1 MKYFIPLF
9 ICLFCST
16 LCHGQSRLD
25 SLKRVHDQVGV
36 QYDSIGYWRVV
47 EIADRMK
54 QLDLTAC
61 RSFANISLDI
71 AIHSK
76 NAKWQMQSYNL
87 LAISYAMVGESLKA
101 VELFEKCLELDSSQI
116 GLKNLGAIHNNIG
129 TATME
134 LGNYKQAVEHMMIG
148 LRYRERANEPIEIA
162 ASCNN
167 LGLCFYEQDQYDQS
181 IIYYKRCQEILI
193 SENDTVTDLYS
204 SAMNNTGLSLMEM
217 NEHAKALPY
226 FTRSIAID
234 NAAGARYSE
243 SYGYNYLGDAYSYLE
258 EYEKAFAYYKIGKSI
273 SEEVNDPHGIQMA
286 NVSIANTYID
296 QGDPA
301 LSIDLLLD
309 AATYYEEIVGITERE
324 EVMNS
329 LATAYKGL
337 GQWKKAFT
345 YLDSAKQLSISLHK
359 SDFTETMANIQGKYD
374 FDRQNAE
381 IALLAKD
388 QELKNAELLQ
398 GKEKERNQNLFIWV
412 IAIALGAALF
422 MIILIAVS
430 LVNKRKD
437 NLKISNQKKE
447 VEKQR
452 DIAEEQTQIA
462 HNRSLEIAEKHQEIT
477 DSINYGKRIQE
488 ALLTSAA
495 YWNSVSERR
504 FILFEPKDIVSG
516 DFYWAY
522 TDKEITYW
530 VVADCTGH
538 GVPGAFMSMLGI
550 GFLNEIIIE
559 NGITDTSEILNALR
573 DKIIKALDNE
583 DQDIKQ
589 RDGMDVSLCKWN
601 KKTNQL
607 DYSGAN
613 NSLWII
619 RNLTNT
625 TPASEQRVFKISESD
640 EIGLLETAADKQPVG
655 SYGDELKSFTT
666 KTIELLP
673 GDRVYG
679 YTDGYADQFGGEKG
693 KKLKP
698 RALKTMLIESYH
710 SEMKDQKE
718 LLLSSLEK
726 WKRDFEQVDDI
737 CIIGIEV

>member
-1 MKYFIPLF
+1 
-9 ICLFCST
+9 
-16 LCHGQSRLD
+16 
-25 SLKRVHDQVGV
+25 
-36 QYDSIGYWRVV
+36 
-47 EIADRMK
+47 
-54 QLDLTAC
+54 
-61 RSFANISLDI
+61 
-71 AIHSK
+71 
-76 NAKWQMQSYNL
+76 
-87 LAISYAMVGESLKA
+87 
-101 VELFEKCLELDSSQI
+101 
-116 GLKNLGAIHNNIG
+116 
-129 TATME
+129 
-134 LGNYKQAVEHMMIG
+134 MIG
-148 LRYRERANEPIEIA
+148 LRYREKANEPLRIA

-167 LGLCFYEQDQYDQS
+167 LGLCFYEQDQFDQS
-181 IIYYKRCQEILI
+181 ILYYKRCQEILLN
-193 SENDTVTDLYS
+193 ENDTICELYS
-204 SAMNNTGLSLMEM
+204 SAMNNTGLSLMELDLH
-217 NEHAKALPY
+217 EQALPY

-234 NAAGARYSE
+234 HQSGSRYSE
-243 SYGYNYLGDAYSYLE
+243 SFGYNYLGDTYSHLKQ
-258 EYEKAFAYYKIGKSI
+258 YEKAFVYYEHGKSI
-273 SEEVNDPHGIQMA
+273 SEEVNDPYGIQMA
-286 NVSIANTYID
+286 NVSIANAFID
-296 QGDPA
+296 QGDPT

-309 AATYYEEIVGITERE
+309 AASYYSLIDGISERE

-329 LATAYKGL
+329 LAIAYKKM

-345 YLDSAKQLSISLHK
+345 YLDTAKQLSIALHK

-381 IALLAKD
+381 ITLFAKER
-388 QELKNAELLQ
+388 ELRKAELLQ
-398 GKEKERNQNLFIWV
+398 GKEKERNQYLFIWV
-412 IAIALGAALF
+412 IAIALAAALF
-422 MIILIAVS
+422 MLILIALS
-430 LVNKRKD
+430 LSRKRKD
-437 NLKISNQKKE
+437 NQKISNQKKE

-462 HNRSLEIAEKHQEIT
+462 HSRSLEIAEKHQEIT

-495 YWNSVSERR
+495 YWNRVSEKR

-522 TDKEITYW
+522 TNNETTYW

-573 DKIIKALDNE
+573 NKIIKALDNE

-589 RDGMDVSLCKWN
+589 RDGMDISLCKWN
-601 KKTNQL
+601 KSTNQL

-619 RNLTNT
+619 RNLQNT
-625 TPASEQRVFKISESD
+625 QASDLQRVFKINETD
-640 EIGLLETAADKQPVG
+640 EIGLLETVADKQPVG

-666 KTIELLP
+666 KTLELLP

-679 YTDGYADQFGGEKG
+679 FTDGYADQFGGEKG

-698 RALKTMLIESYH
+698 KTLKTILVESYS
-710 SEMKDQKE
+710 SEMSVQKE
-718 LLLSSLEK
+718 LLLVSLEK